1 VYLNQFHLL
10 GQGVPQGLHVR
21 INLQTGLKEAKLLD
35 NDKEADDRNQNIVQ
49 TDEKV
54 FEHVDNPSA
63 LLEVPTLANSD
74 KLSSE
79 PDVKFDHAELKL
91 ALKKIKNDAK
101 QSSQDSSGLKKTYE
115 QIKKEME
122 ELQHSIKSEYEII
135 QDLLAE
141 YKSAKEDS
149 VKIDIL
155 LDLEYYVHQYDN
167 AMDFAKMDGFRVT
180 VLPSLNSTDS
190 GLRSAAAFLM
200 GSACQSNL
208 QVQISAL
215 EVGAVPL
222 LIRLVALDSSKQVQ
236 ARALYALSSI
246 IRHFPYAQK
255 AFFDEGG
262 ISAFSQLFQTD
273 SSELQ
278 KLQLKIITLL
288 SDIIT
293 EKSML
298 AQHLQEQQDSLPLSE
313 LSPEDALERRNSETK
328 LSQYNSFD
336 TEKIIVEQGFCNL
349 IPRLLTQLKMDD
361 DDHDVVEKVIQ
372 AMLPLRP
379 HCQKDFLSVRPII
392 SILTDRYRNLSLE
405 EQRTGNPQS
414 ENYFTKLYNMCQ
426 NFYSPLHREEL

>member
-1 VYLNQFHLL
+1 MSINMTMPWISPKWMGFGLQSFLLWIQPTVVY
-10 GQGVPQGLHVR
+10 
-21 INLQTGLKEAKLLD
+21 
-35 NDKEADDRNQNIVQ
+35 
-49 TDEKV
+49 
-54 FEHVDNPSA
+54 
-63 LLEVPTLANSD
+63 EV
-74 KLSSE
+74 
-79 PDVKFDHAELKL
+79 
-91 ALKKIKNDAK
+91 
-101 QSSQDSSGLKKTYE
+101 
-115 QIKKEME
+115 
-122 ELQHSIKSEYEII
+122 LQHSWWVWIWI
-135 QDLLAE
+135 Q
-141 YKSAKEDS
+141 
-149 VKIDIL
+149 
-155 LDLEYYVHQYDN
+155 
-167 AMDFAKMDGFRVT
+167 
-180 VLPSLNSTDS
+180 STIVEAQQ
-190 GLRSAAAFLM
+190 LINNFWFV

-298 AQHLQEQQDSLPLSE
+298 AQHLQEQQDSLPLSGNLKWDLSRTWAFVILWLISIILKE

-392 SILTDRYRNLSLE
+392 SILTDRYVYFCNLHDWIWYE
-405 EQRTGNPQS
+405 P
-414 ENYFTKLYNMCQ
+414 
-426 NFYSPLHREEL
+426 